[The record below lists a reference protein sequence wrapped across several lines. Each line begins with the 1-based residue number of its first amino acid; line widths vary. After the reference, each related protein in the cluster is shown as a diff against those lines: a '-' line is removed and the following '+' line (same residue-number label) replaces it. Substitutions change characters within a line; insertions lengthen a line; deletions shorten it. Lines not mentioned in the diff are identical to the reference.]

1 MGEDA
6 ATVGRGV
13 AAAEGSPTGR
23 SGAEA
28 ADVAL
33 SDVPLNCG
41 VVRLMRNFLAFG
53 LVVIK
58 PFRLFQRIEHM
69 QLSIQQHGGGTGEFL

>member
-1 MGEDA
+1 MA
-6 ATVGRGV
+6 V
-13 AAAEGSPTGR
+13 AAASCTGR
-23 SGAEA
+23 KGAEGA
-28 ADVAL
+28 CGAL